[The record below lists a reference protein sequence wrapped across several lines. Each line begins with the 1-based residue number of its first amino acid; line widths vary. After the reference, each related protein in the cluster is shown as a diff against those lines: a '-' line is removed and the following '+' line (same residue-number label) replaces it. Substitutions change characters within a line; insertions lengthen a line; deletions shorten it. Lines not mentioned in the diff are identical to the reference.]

1 MLQEVMVT
9 GIYYFKQ
16 ETQLTLSLTCRT

>member
-9 GIYYFKQ
+9 GAH
-16 ETQLTLSLTCRT
+16 